1 MLEFRIFTSNLF
13 TPDSSSPDLSTY
25 THLILVQKKDRYK
38 FFNKFF
44 NDKSIGE
51 RFVHSRSARSTSSL
65 PWTLPPPLVE
75 DSSTC
80 SETSDD
86 RSIVSETSEEVQV
99 TFKCFLLDISEMT
112 RQIISQQVNRDA
124 YDGLTSLCI
133 DAMNPP
139 IVPSA
144 TLPSGNDGAVDPPK
158 GVSVTFPPSKRT
170 KKTGKSPQRTI
181 HLVASDITDASVYST
196 DLFPRD

>member
-1 MLEFRIFTSNLF
+1 M
-13 TPDSSSPDLSTY
+13 
-25 THLILVQKKDRYK
+25 
-38 FFNKFF
+38 
-44 NDKSIGE
+44 
-51 RFVHSRSARSTSSL
+51 HSRSARSTSSL

-75 DSSTC
+75 DLSTC

-86 RSIVSETSEEVQV
+86 RSFVSETSEEVQV
-99 TFKCFLLDISEMT
+99 TFKCFLLDISDMT
-112 RQIISQQVNRDA
+112 RQIISPVSKDLTDIVVQVNRDA

-158 GVSVTFPPSKRT
+158 GVSVTFPPSEST

-181 HLVASDITDASVYST
+181 HLVASDITDASAYST